1 MDITSIVITILF
13 LIYYI
18 IKIYKNIFHQDKQIK
33 QIQRYSRANKMLNN
47 ITEIQTRYKDDK
59 EKQNFELRE
68 SLCVLENGTHK
79 YTNDVK
85 KYLIPYYLEIIRFLA
100 EVGFVLYIL
109 FSNNYSVKMIVLS
122 YLIFLEIL
130 PITAQSIASK
140 FKDIT
145 KLRISTFM
153 NIIDFSFFLYILIIS
168 IK

>member
-1 MDITSIVITILF
+1 MNTLFTITILF

-18 IKIYKNIFHQDKQIK
+18 IKIYKNIFHQDKQIERISK
-33 QIQRYSRANKMLNN
+33 TQKIINDMN
-47 ITEIQTRYKDDK
+47 EIQSRHKNDKNKDAQLQEVD
-59 EKQNFELRE
+59 
-68 SLCVLENGTHK
+68 VYAHK
-79 YTNDVK
+79 YTNDIK
-85 KYLIPYYLEIIRFLA
+85 KYFIPYYLEIIRFLA

-130 PITAQSIASK
+130 PITAQSITSK

-153 NIIDFSFFLYILIIS
+153 NIIDFSFFLYILIILM
-168 IK
+168 K